1 MLLKVNE
8 TCPGKQDY
16 SNMYLVEIL
25 QLKSIGIEVQAILTG
40 ELSASEA

>member
-8 TCPGKQDY
+8 TCPGKDY
-16 SNMYLVEIL
+16 SNVYLVEIL
-25 QLKSIGIEVQAILTG
+25 QLESIGIEVQAILTG